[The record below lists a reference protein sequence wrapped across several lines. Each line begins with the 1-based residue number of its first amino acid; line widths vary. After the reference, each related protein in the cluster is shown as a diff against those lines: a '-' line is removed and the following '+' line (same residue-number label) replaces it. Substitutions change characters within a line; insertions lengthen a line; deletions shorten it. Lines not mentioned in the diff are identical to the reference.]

1 MAQQGFE
8 LNHSLPHQQEL
19 ACTWPQ
25 QTPPS
30 GTVVSTIRSIRPT
43 RPARRLLAAASALLL
58 TSLAQA
64 QAVVVEVKP
73 GDTFSGVASSVAG
86 NQASWQAL
94 YDRRLTGLK
103 NPNRIE
109 AGMRFELVR
118 VSATKQ
124 YLRLLKAAPAVAA
137 AAPPSPPTNPPAPA
151 SPPPARAPVA
161 AAPAVVVA
169 PPVAAQTVAA
179 QPVADTLVVGIL
191 PFINATTLMAQYES
205 LKTYLERQGPQKVR
219 IVLPGSFKAFY
230 DGLMSGAFDVAVAAP
245 HFARVAQQDGRM
257 VALAMYEPRINA
269 QVVAPAD
276 STLSLPRD
284 LRGKA
289 VAFANPTSLVAMYG
303 QQWLRGQNLEMGKDY
318 EVRGART
325 DMGVGRM
332 LLSGDAAAAVMSN
345 GEFRALPVDES
356 SRLKIVDVV
365 ARIPNFVIMGH
376 PRLGNERLAKLK
388 AQWLAL
394 PADKEDGAAFSKAT
408 GVGGIVDADESQLRE
423 LDAYVAQTRRVM
435 NPGN

>member
-1 MAQQGFE
+1 MA
-8 LNHSLPHQQEL
+8 
-19 ACTWPQ
+19 
-25 QTPPS
+25 
-30 GTVVSTIRSIRPT
+30 PT
-43 RPARRLLAAASALLL
+43 RRLLAASALLL
-58 TSLAQA
+58 TSLARA
-64 QAVVVEVKP
+64 QPVVVEVKS
-73 GDTFSGVASSVAG
+73 GDTFSGLASSVAG

-109 AGMRFELVR
+109 VGMRFELVR

-124 YLRLLKAAPAVAA
+124 YLRLLQGAPAVAA
-137 AAPPSPPTNPPAPA
+137 AVPTSPAANPAAPA
-151 SPPPARAPVA
+151 SPAPAPAPARAPVA
-161 AAPAVVVA
+161 AAPPAVVA
-169 PPVAAQTVAA
+169 PPVAA

-219 IVLPGSFKAFY
+219 VVLPGSFKAFY
-230 DGLMSGAFDVAVAAP
+230 DGLMSGAFDVAVSAP

-269 QVVAPAD
+269 QVVAAAD

-303 QQWLRGQNLEMGKDY
+303 QQWLRAQNLEMGKDY

-365 ARIPNFVIMGH
+365 ARIPNFVVMGH

-408 GVGGIVDADESQLRE
+408 GVSSIVDADESQLRE